1 MLHNVLAHGD
11 LAIGDEDDFVVLPHA
26 QNRGAVYRSALLAIG
41 HSEIIAPEGPG
52 TKSAG
57 ELKRL

>member
-1 MLHNVLAHGD
+1 VH
-11 LAIGDEDDFVVLPHA
+11 
-26 QNRGAVYRSALLAIG
+26 RSALLAIG